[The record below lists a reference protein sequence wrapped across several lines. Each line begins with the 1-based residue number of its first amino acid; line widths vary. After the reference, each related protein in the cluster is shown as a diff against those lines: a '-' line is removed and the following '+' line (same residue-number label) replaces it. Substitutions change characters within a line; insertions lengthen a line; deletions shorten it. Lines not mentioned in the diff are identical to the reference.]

1 MTLVIVVVSYI
12 ALKIMGHYVLF
23 KYRIMTVLRVSILLA
38 LILLVAGCS
47 SISKPSVQLPA
58 VSQDTRGIV
67 KSLLKQYQ
75 QWKGVKYRYGGLSK
89 SGIDCS
95 GLVFLTFRDQFKVTL
110 PRSTQQ
116 QAEVGTHISIAELRP
131 GDLVLFKI
139 GFSGRHIGIYAG
151 EQKFL
156 HASTSRG
163 VIFSRLDS
171 SYWKESFWQAR
182 RVM

>member
-1 MTLVIVVVSYI
+1 MLVKFRVM
-12 ALKIMGHYVLF
+12 K
-23 KYRIMTVLRVSILLA
+23 VLRVSVSVSVLLA
-38 LILLVAGCS
+38 LVTLMVGCGS
-47 SISKPSVQLPA
+47 MSKLSNTSVVQLPA
-58 VSQDTRGIV
+58 VTEDERGIV
-67 KSLLKQYQ
+67 KRLLEQYQ
-75 QWKGVKYRYGGLSK
+75 QWKDVKYRYGGLSK
-89 SGIDCS
+89 SGVDCS

>member
-1 MTLVIVVVSYI
+1 MLVKFRVM
-12 ALKIMGHYVLF
+12 K
-23 KYRIMTVLRVSILLA
+23 VLRVSVSVSVLLA
-38 LILLVAGCS
+38 LVTLMVGCGS
-47 SISKPSVQLPA
+47 MSKLSNTSVVQLPA
-58 VSQDTRGIV
+58 VTEDERGIV
-67 KSLLKQYQ
+67 KRLLEQYQ
-75 QWKGVKYRYGGLSK
+75 QWKDVKYRYGGLSK
-89 SGIDCS
+89 SGVDCS

-156 HASTSRG
+156 QASTSRG

-171 SYWKESFWQAR
+171 SYWKENFWQAR

>member
-1 MTLVIVVVSYI
+1 MLVKFRVM
-12 ALKIMGHYVLF
+12 K
-23 KYRIMTVLRVSILLA
+23 VLRVSVSVSVLLA
-38 LILLVAGCS
+38 LVTLMVGCGS
-47 SISKPSVQLPA
+47 MSKLSNTSVVQLPA
-58 VSQDTRGIV
+58 VTEDERGIV
-67 KSLLKQYQ
+67 KRLLEQYQ
-75 QWKGVKYRYGGLSK
+75 QWKDVKYRYGGLSK
-89 SGIDCS
+89 SGVDCS

-171 SYWKESFWQAR
+171 SYWKENFWQAR